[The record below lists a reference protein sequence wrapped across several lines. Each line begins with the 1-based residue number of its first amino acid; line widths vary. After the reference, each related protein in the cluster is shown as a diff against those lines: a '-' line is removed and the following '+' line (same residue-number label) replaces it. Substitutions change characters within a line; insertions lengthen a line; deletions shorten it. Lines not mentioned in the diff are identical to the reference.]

1 MMPLALALSA
11 SVAWG
16 ASDFLGG
23 LTSRRLPVMVVLLG
37 AQLVGL
43 ALAAIAWVMAGAQ
56 VPSAEVMALGGGAG
70 LAELLGFAC
79 LYRGLAV
86 GSMTAIAP
94 LAALTAVLPVAL
106 AIGAAEQIAALE
118 AVGMLLAITGTAI
131 TATEPGST
139 RVARGAGLG
148 LGAALCF
155 GAFFVLLGESSESA
169 GAAAVLCGRV
179 ASLAVLVLLV
189 AVRPPA
195 KVRPAGLDVIAVA
208 ALGALDVAANLAYSG
223 AAAAGADATV
233 AVLASLYPLTTVL
246 LARTLLHE
254 PLGAPRLA
262 GVVAVLG
269 GVALISASTG
279 S

>member
-1 MMPLALALSA
+1 
-11 SVAWG
+11 
-16 ASDFLGG
+16 
-23 LTSRRLPVMVVLLG
+23 
-37 AQLVGL
+37 
-43 ALAAIAWVMAGAQ
+43 
-56 VPSAEVMALGGGAG
+56 
-70 LAELLGFAC
+70 
-79 LYRGLAV
+79 
-86 GSMTAIAP
+86 
-94 LAALTAVLPVAL
+94 
-106 AIGAAEQIAALE
+106 
-118 AVGMLLAITGTAI
+118 MLLAITGTAI